1 MKKHYTSLAVYFVI
15 SPICFSDLGVLNT
28 LVDRDIQL
36 FIDPRLLKKSKL
48 EIFNKNAVIA
58 YETFYKNLAG
68 HIRAYLNISDEKI
81 KNKARQNIIQ
91 KLTAKEPVGLG
102 LGYSKSNTY
111 GQGVGSSNAE
121 VLFENALDIY

>member
-1 MKKHYTSLAVYFVI
+1 MKKHYTSLAEYFEI
-15 SPICFSDLGVLNT
+15 SPKSFSELGVLNT

-91 KLTAKEPVGLG
+91 RLTAKEPVGLG
-102 LGYSKSNTY
+102 LGYSNTT
-111 GQGVGSSNAE
+111 
-121 VLFENALDIY
+121 